1 MSGWL
6 KREPAPLIEAND
18 ERDKL
23 ARPLAESFVSHFRK
37 TGVRLDYSADS
48 LATVDAILDEMR
60 GRSRKEMS
68 KLLVM
73 CGCYIGEVVLRK
85 HGGAWRQSS
94 ETPMPDGG
102 IAPLLLELPGGT
114 LVNPIGEA
122 CKRFDNS
129 AAQSVAS
136 LLSATASHDKKE
148 ASASVWPTPLQADGT
163 APVLLKLLG
172 VPDPVLARQAAYLVF
187 ATNAL
192 KDSGYEVDAVQQHL
206 GTADHG
212 VAVPA
217 VIKDRHGSPAAVFT
231 NSESWGADA
240 LDALRVWIVALR
252 RAGVG
257 AHVPVI
263 VVAQED
269 SPDVRAMREVG
280 QFIHFRAP
288 TAKPKAVRE

>member
-18 ERDKL
+18 ARDKL
-23 ARPLAESFVSHFRK
+23 ARPLAESFVSHFGK
-37 TGVRLDYSADS
+37 TGVRLDYSEGS
-48 LATVDAILDEMR
+48 LATVNAFLDEMR

-85 HGGAWRQSS
+85 QGGAWRQSS
-94 ETPMPDGG
+94 ETPMPAGG
-102 IAPLLLELPGGT
+102 IAPLLVELPGGT

-122 CKRFDNS
+122 CKRFDNGP
-129 AAQSVAS
+129 AQSVAS
-136 LLSATASHDKKE
+136 LLRTTANHDEKE
-148 ASASVWPTPLQADGT
+148 DSASAWPTPLEADGT

-172 VPDPVLARQAAYLVF
+172 ASNPVLARQAAYLAF
-187 ATNAL
+187 AANAL
-192 KDSGYEVDAVQQHL
+192 QDQGYQIDAVQQHL
-206 GTADHG
+206 GTVRDG
-212 VAVPA
+212 LTVPA
-217 VIKDRHGSPAAVFT
+217 VIKDRQGSPAAVFT
-231 NSESWGADA
+231 NSELWDSEV
-240 LDALRVWIVALR
+240 LKTLCVWIATLR

-269 SPDVRAMREVG
+269 CAEVRAMREVG
-280 QFIHFRAP
+280 QFLHLRFS
-288 TAKPKAVRE
+288 TAKP